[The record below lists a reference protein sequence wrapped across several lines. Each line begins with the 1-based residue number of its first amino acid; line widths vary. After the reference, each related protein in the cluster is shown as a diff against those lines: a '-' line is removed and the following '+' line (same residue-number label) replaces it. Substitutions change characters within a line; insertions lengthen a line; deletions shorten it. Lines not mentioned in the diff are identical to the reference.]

1 MAAWNHYNFFKLSED
16 FTMYLCGS
24 TALNTMMVREKDTF
38 GFVIAFTDS
47 NMVNDEIV
55 FAFSLLHRL

>member
-1 MAAWNHYNFFKLSED
+1 MAAWNRYHFFKLSED

-24 TALNTMMVREKDTF
+24 TALNTIMVREKDKF

-47 NMVNDEIV
+47 NMVIEIV